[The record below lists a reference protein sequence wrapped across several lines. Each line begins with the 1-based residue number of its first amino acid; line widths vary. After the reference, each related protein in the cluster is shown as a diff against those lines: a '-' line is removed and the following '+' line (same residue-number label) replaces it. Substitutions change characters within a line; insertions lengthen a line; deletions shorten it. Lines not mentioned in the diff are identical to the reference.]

1 MKTVLKGLI
10 VAGAMAAFVAS
21 PAAAQQ
27 RSWGLGVH
35 GAYTKFGNLGKG
47 QSTTSGDF
55 SNTFLQLDNKRTIGF
70 SLEVWPG
77 AGRWG
82 LRANADKT
90 NSPWIIEN
98 HDLDPSVQP
107 SADRTLLDNAV
118 KNVDVWMADANLMLR
133 LLPTKLDRVF
143 SPFLSVGAGF
153 VRWDNQGRATG
164 DEMLDLRV
172 NSVDTQIYGNAQ
184 SEFAATGSVGTDFFL
199 THNVALRLEGKDYWN
214 PRSPYIRLSE
224 LAATSGNRHQV
235 GGHNF
240 VLSAG
245 LNLMFGRP
253 AEEPGFISQAPAP
266 EPAPVVAETPAPPPA
281 PTTEA
286 VNMCYIDQNGRLQT
300 VSATRNLSNSNV
312 YVTQNG
318 SDVLF
323 STAYPTSEP
332 YYIKGSS
339 WYMASRPVILDL
351 GNGTTITTDVDVN
364 TVPNRIEFVNF
375 GAAQPMMSS
384 DLVYVGSLN
393 GTPLYARSSD
403 VGAFSTD
410 LDAAMRTSSDLS
422 RMLSD
427 KTFADRYVNEIQT
440 FYLPVEPGTSC
451 VFQPVSSTH
460 VVRRTRG

>member
-1 MKTVLKGLI
+1 MKTVLKGL
-10 VAGAMAAFVAS
+10 MAAGLVAALVAS

-35 GAYTKFGNLGKG
+35 GAYTKFGNLAQG
-47 QSTTSGDF
+47 QATASGDN
-55 SNTFLQLDNKRTIGF
+55 SNTYLQLDNKRTIGF

-77 AGRWG
+77 MGRWG

-90 NSPWIIEN
+90 NAPWILEN
-98 HDLDPSVQP
+98 HDLEPSVQP
-107 SADRTLLDNAV
+107 SADRTMLDNAG
-118 KNVDVWMADANLMLR
+118 KNVDVWFGDANLMLR
-133 LLPTKLDRVF
+133 LLPTAVDRVF
-143 SPFLSVGAGF
+143 SPFISIGAGF
-153 VRWDNQGRATG
+153 GRWDQQGATPG
-164 DEMLDLRV
+164 KEQLDLRV
-172 NSVDTQIYGNAQ
+172 QSADVQIFGNAQ
-184 SEFAATGSVGTDFFL
+184 TEVVATGSIGTDLFL
-199 THNVALRLEGKDYWN
+199 THNLALRLEGKDYWN

-253 AEEPGFISQAPAP
+253 EEKPGFIAEAPAP
-266 EPAPVVAETPAPPPA
+266 EPAPVVVEAPAPPP
-281 PTTEA
+281 PTTETVA
-286 VNMCYIDQNGRLQT
+286 MCYIDQNGRLQT
-300 VSATRNLSNSNV
+300 VSATRNLSNRNV
-312 YVTQNG
+312 YVMQNG
-318 SDVLF
+318 QDVLF
-323 STAYPTSEP
+323 TTAYPTTEP
-332 YYIKGSS
+332 YYIKTAS

-351 GNGTTITTDVDVN
+351 GNGTTITTDIDVN

-384 DLVYVGSLN
+384 DLMFVGSIN

-403 VGAFSTD
+403 VGAFQTD
-410 LDAAMRTSSDLS
+410 LEAAMRTSSDLA
-422 RMLSD
+422 RMLAD
-427 KTFADRYVNEIQT
+427 KAFADRYVNEIQT
-440 FYLPVEPGTSC
+440 FYLPVEPGTEC